1 MEIQLPIA
9 NRPPSLRL
17 FCLVFLFVFPTVT
30 TAQFGGQRKHDDIA
44 LSTIFGEQHTAN
56 VLELSRRINRLTA
69 DKKYRVL
76 RDKVFPP
83 NELTIRINFDF
94 SPTSISTEVAKEFR
108 LNALSNKSRERDRS
122 QSNCLGGEL
131 IAPVLQ
137 LVSVAKDLGKIPELE
152 SLLETRRTNRGVES
166 KASLAFEVLIAI
178 ALNEL
183 DSAQEKL
190 GDLDRWVCTRP
201 IDDACLGPEMVVIS
215 SAANVPQLQDQ
226 AYAFAFRLRELT
238 DQQNLNDS
246 EPWRRHLFAWLSKLM
261 RKMKEDAS
269 TEENL
274 LHSAATW
281 HPVTRST
288 SETSGRGYPSAEWLS
303 QSGRVSKVKG
313 HDRDYL
319 YYSIPLMGD
328 FVVEANVSAFN
339 YEETRLG
346 YGGIWAGPKFDHET
360 ILNGQF
366 AGDDETITIAPAL
379 DEIRE
384 SMRVRLI
391 VKDGVR
397 TTEING
403 RNVFQARV
411 SQSDPWLSIF
421 SYWYTHGWVRDL
433 RISGAPIVPREID
446 LATNP
451 GLPGWNSYF
460 EPSQHDQESEWRLTP
475 ASDFVASEF
484 DPTSH
489 SPELVL
495 QGVQHPELNGS
506 FQESLLRYHR
516 PMIEDGVIAYDFFY
530 REGEFEVH
538 PALDRC
544 VFLIG
549 SDGVKEHWISD
560 GRYERTGIDPANA
573 LVKSVNQRGD
583 KTLPLKQN
591 QWNRVELIV
600 SGDVV
605 NIQLN
610 GALVFER
617 KLQPTNLRT
626 FGFFHYA
633 DSSAAAVKNI
643 RWRGDWPK
651 SLSSPHQQKLAD
663 TTFET
668 ILEVSELL
676 QTFEYDF
683 AQGLSLDKFLIS
695 GEGWRDHLDQLTN
708 GIKIRHTGRDYHIGN
723 QISPQLRIDGDFD
736 IVAVFDGFDAAIA
749 EGGDGNIHLK
759 VAFEHEQTECC
770 LYRKFSRFEKK
781 QFGQQVIQTAKFYT
795 RRGQRAWLFP
805 TLESEATNS
814 GKLRLVRRGDQ
825 LHYLFAYADSS
836 HYRFLHTETVPR
848 DSVLPGN
855 LQLCIETTKPGHAN
869 VVWNSLSVRAET
881 LSGLATVPS
890 FTVAQLNHSRESLRD
905 HVELDFADPNSSKQ
919 FDKWGQDTQF
929 RTTRDGLLVTAPGF
943 DTWQGHAVVPHVEF
957 SGDFDV
963 SVDIDIKKLQNAS
976 PGGESVVYLQT
987 EFRNLDKN
995 TIESK
1000 FAKSDR
1006 GHTTGEI
1013 QMRRVNPSGGFDY
1026 KELATVPLKKAN
1038 QLRIARRK
1046 GIAYFL
1052 VQDVNDLQPTMLGRV
1067 DVGETPIQLGDL
1079 RIMLHTSGEGH
1090 ETTVLL
1096 KKLTLHADKI
1106 KSSFK

>member
-1 MEIQLPIA
+1 M
-9 NRPPSLRL
+9 
-17 FCLVFLFVFPTVT
+17 
-30 TAQFGGQRKHDDIA
+30 
-44 LSTIFGEQHTAN
+44 
-56 VLELSRRINRLTA
+56 TA
-69 DKKYRVL
+69 DKKYRLL

-83 NELTIRINFDF
+83 NELTIRIDFDF
-94 SPTSISTEVAKEFR
+94 SPTSISTDMVKEFG
-108 LNALSNKSRERDRS
+108 LDALKDKSRERDRS
-122 QSNCLGGEL
+122 QSNYLGGEL

-137 LVSVAKDLGKIPELE
+137 LVRVAKDLGRIPEIE
-152 SLLETRRTNRGVES
+152 SLMESRENVLGVES
-166 KASLAFEVLIAI
+166 KESLAIKVLIAI
-178 ALNEL
+178 AQNEFVT
-183 DSAQEKL
+183 AQKKME
-190 GDLDRWVCTRP
+190 DLEHWVSTRP
-201 IDDACLGPEMVVIS
+201 IDAACLGPEMVVIS
-215 SAANVPQLQDQ
+215 SAADVPHLQDQ
-226 AYAFAFRLRELT
+226 AFVFAFRFRELT
-238 DQQNLNDS
+238 DQENLNDS
-246 EPWRRHLFAWLSKLM
+246 EPWRRHLFAWLSQFQ
-261 RKMKEDAS
+261 RKMQEDAS
-269 TEENL
+269 AEKNL
-274 LHSAATW
+274 LHSVASW

-288 SETSGRGYPSAEWLS
+288 SETNGRGYPSAEWFS
-303 QSGRVSKVKG
+303 QSGRLSKVKG

-319 YYSIPLMGD
+319 YYAIPLKGD

-346 YGGIWAGPKFDHET
+346 YGGIWAGPKFDHKT
-360 ILNGQF
+360 ILHGQF
-366 AGDDETITIAPAL
+366 AGDDETIAIAPAL
-379 DEIRE
+379 DEIRD

-403 RNVFQARV
+403 RNVFEARV
-411 SQSDPWLSIF
+411 SQNDPWLSIF
-421 SYWYTHGWVRDL
+421 SHWYTHGWVHDL
-433 RISGAPIVPREID
+433 RISGAPVVPREID
-446 LATNP
+446 LATNSE
-451 GLPGWNSYF
+451 LPGWNSYF
-460 EPSQHDQESEWRLTP
+460 EQSQHDQESDWRLTP
-475 ASDFVASEF
+475 ESEFVESDF
-484 DPTSH
+484 DPTNQ
-489 SPELVL
+489 SPEFVL

-516 PMIEDGVIAYDFFY
+516 PMIEDGVISYDFFY

-544 VFLIG
+544 VYLIG
-549 SDGVKEHWISD
+549 SDGVKVHWISD
-560 GRYERTGIDPANA
+560 GRYERTGIDPANS
-573 LVKSVNQRGD
+573 LVESVNQRGD
-583 KTLPLKQN
+583 KTLPLKQK
-591 QWNRVELIV
+591 QWNHVELIV

-617 KLQPTNLRT
+617 KLEPTNLRT
-626 FGFFHYA
+626 FGLFHYA

-651 SLSSPHQQKLAD
+651 SLPSPHHQELANA
-663 TTFET
+663 TFET
-668 ILEVSELL
+668 ILEGSKLL

-683 AQGLSLDKFLIS
+683 AQGLPLDKFLIS
-695 GEGWRDHLDQLTN
+695 GEGWRDHLDQLTD
-708 GIKIRHTGRDYHIGN
+708 GIQTRLKGRDYHIGN
-723 QISPQLRIDGDFD
+723 QFSPQLRIDGDFD
-736 IVAVFDGFDAAIA
+736 IIAAFDGFDAAIA

-781 QFGQQVIQTAKFYT
+781 QFGQQVIQTAKFHT
-795 RRGQRAWLFP
+795 HRGQRAWVFP
-805 TLESEATNS
+805 TLESEATKS
-814 GKLRLVRRGDQ
+814 GKLRLIRRGDQ

-836 HYRFLHTETVPR
+836 HYRLLHTEPVPR

-855 LQLCIETTKPGHAN
+855 LQLCIETTKPGHAS
-869 VVWNSLSVRAET
+869 VVWNSLSVRAES
-881 LSGLATVPS
+881 LSGLATAPS

-905 HVELDFADPNSSKQ
+905 HVELDFADPVSSKQ

-929 RTTRDGLLVTAPGF
+929 RMTRDGLLVTAPGF
-943 DTWQGHAVVPHVEF
+943 DTWQGHAVVPRVEF

-963 SVDIDIKKLQNAS
+963 SVDIDIKKLQNAD

-1006 GHTTGEI
+1006 GNTTGEI
-1013 QMRRVNPSGGFDY
+1013 QIRRVNPHGEFDY
-1026 KELATVPLKKAN
+1026 KELATIPLKNAN

-1052 VQDVNDLQPTMLGRV
+1052 VQDVNDLQPTMLGRL

-1090 ETTVLL
+1090 ETIVLL

-1106 KSSFK
+1106 KSPLK